1 MDNTPS
7 NTTTPA
13 KTSTL
18 AVLSLV
24 FGILGV
30 FFFGSLIA
38 VVLGHLGRSE
48 IQKSNGSLEGD
59 GMAIAGLVLGYL
71 MLLVSIGILVFF
83 GGLAALFALTS

>member
-1 MDNTPS
+1 MENTPS
-7 NTTTPA
+7 QATTPTR
-13 KTSTL
+13 TSTL

-48 IQKSNGSLEGD
+48 IQKSNGQLEGD
-59 GMAIAGLVLGYL
+59 GMAVAGLILGYL
-71 MLLVSIGILVFF
+71 MLLVSIAFLVFF
-83 GGLAALFALTS
+83 GGLAALLALGS